1 MRIKNKASTD
11 AARLE
16 IIMLL
21 SKSKPAHGILKKNL
35 SKPKKWLFILNCH
48 HVRSI
53 MSTHPFFLL
62 ILLSADAHKA
72 HRQSIPFPPSH

>member
-21 SKSKPAHGILKKNL
+21 SKSKPAHGILKKKSL
-35 SKPKKWLFILNCH
+35 KTKEVVI
-48 HVRSI
+48 
-53 MSTHPFFLL
+53 HP
-62 ILLSADAHKA
+62 
-72 HRQSIPFPPSH
+72 

>member
-21 SKSKPAHGILKKNL
+21 SKSKPAHGILKKSL
-35 SKPKKWLFILNCH
+35 KTKEVVI
-48 HVRSI
+48 
-53 MSTHPFFLL
+53 HP
-62 ILLSADAHKA
+62 
-72 HRQSIPFPPSH
+72 